1 MRPFFLLALLSVGS
15 ASLVCG
21 QAPPATPPAAPAT
34 APMNKEQEMEA
45 LFSEAQA
52 AFGQGR
58 FDVALQKIGA
68 IHTAT
73 SNKDFEAVMYLE
85 GAAHFNLKQWAEAI
99 KFFEDFIKKFPQSN
113 SLNDAKIAVG
123 EAYLN
128 SGSADK
134 GIAALKEAAAV
145 PELRDRAGLM
155 IAYHHKKAGQPD
167 EALSILEVVLKD
179 LQGTP
184 SAEQQQ
190 AILMAS
196 EIYVGKGDTDKAG
209 QMMEKLRSGSSA
221 DESVV
226 QLNVLSQ
233 QVGDAMLEQK
243 RYGEALRAY
252 QSMRRQGEL
261 VAIQKARI
269 SKIEQWQTQ
278 IAAGGRVQFM
288 GKLLSKEEAVALL
301 DTNKKI
307 LADIEGVKDYDASII
322 YRLGQCFYEMGRMY
336 ESLLAF
342 QTIYEDFKEN
352 KDRDRCLFG
361 MIVCNAGLQR
371 AGRAY
376 LLCEKYMNEFPE
388 GANIGQV
395 TDMFGSLAF
404 ESGNIEAAIKA
415 FERAKLAKDADKE
428 RLNYLLG
435 VVLFESQRFD
445 DCRLA
450 FQELISLNK
459 TSAYKDE
466 AEYRIALSYFFQNDS
481 QKTRK
486 ALREYIAGN
495 AKGQYLVDAKYRLAF
510 IDFQGGDKGDA
521 MEQLEKLVVEAP
533 NDQNVG
539 QVWSL
544 LGDIYSQMVD
554 ESGKIDYT
562 AKCLEA
568 YRNAVDKAKTEDVL
582 NYAIDAATN
591 LMVDKNMWK
600 ELAQMWS
607 SYYQANK
614 DKPSALKA
622 IYWITRGVEREAKAL
637 ESEGKP
643 DKAKEKLDEGRKL
656 VAGAMA
662 PHLGNPANEQ
672 VEVLIQQLVTMMVP
686 KKRPRAAAPATK
698 PAAVTPADATKKEG
712 EAATPA
718 MAADASKATDTAA
731 AATPAPA
738 PGPTFEE
745 VETEFKKLMTPQG
758 DESLLNGTA
767 AARILYGRA
776 LIARGFRDVA
786 KYENLMS
793 IIPDAAKIE
802 ELSPLLLAGL
812 GEMLTKKGDTEKAA
826 ACFQQLRAKYP
837 NSEFGDKAP
846 VGLGDIEFNN
856 KEYQKALDLY
866 NEAIEKYAS
875 SSSILE
881 ATLGKAKALLALKK
895 YDEAEKVFTTI
906 QATKEWR
913 GAHPAALLGLGEAA
927 EAKKDLKKAV
937 SFYQRII
944 LAYRRDKAV
953 LAQAYLRAAK
963 CFIELNDKE
972 SARTVL
978 QQMLAQKDI
987 TEFPEFN
994 EGKALLS
1001 KTSN

>member
-1 MRPFFLLALLSVGS
+1 
-15 ASLVCG
+15 
-21 QAPPATPPAAPAT
+21 
-34 APMNKEQEMEA
+34 MEA

-128 SGSADK
+128 SGAADK

-209 QMMEKLRSGSSA
+209 QMMEKLRAGTSA

-495 AKGQYLVDAKYRLAF
+495 PKGQYLVDAKYRLAF

-554 ESGKIDYT
+554 EDGKIDYT

-600 ELAQMWS
+600 ELAEMWS

-622 IYWITRGVEREAKAL
+622 IYWITRGVEREAKSL
-637 ESEGKP
+637 ENEGKP

-712 EAATPA
+712 EAAPA
-718 MAADASKATDTAA
+718 MAADASKATDTAPA
-731 AATPAPA
+731 AAPAPA
-738 PGPTFEE
+738 PGPTFED
-745 VETEFKKLMTPQG
+745 VESEFKKLMTPQG
-758 DESLLNGTA
+758 DEGLLNGTA

-812 GEMLTKKGDTEKAA
+812 GEMLTKKGDAEKAA

-881 ATLGKAKALLALKK
+881 ATLGKARALLALKK

-994 EGKALLS
+994 EGKALLN

>member
-1 MRPFFLLALLSVGS
+1 
-15 ASLVCG
+15 
-21 QAPPATPPAAPAT
+21 
-34 APMNKEQEMEA
+34 MNKEQEMET

-73 SNKDFEAVMYLE
+73 SNKDYEAVMYLE

-99 KFFEDFIKKFPQSN
+99 KFFEEFIKKFPQSN

-128 SGSADK
+128 SGNAEK

-179 LQGTP
+179 LAGTP

-209 QMMEKLRSGSSA
+209 QMMEKLRAGTSA

-261 VAIQKARI
+261 LAIQKSRI
-269 SKIEQWQTQ
+269 AKIEQWQTQ

-301 DTNKKI
+301 DTNKKV
-307 LADIEGVKDYDASII
+307 LADIEGIKDYDASII

-336 ESLLAF
+336 EALLAF
-342 QTIYEDFKEN
+342 QTIYNDFKDN

-486 ALREYIAGN
+486 ALREYVAGN
-495 AKGQYLVDAKYRLAF
+495 PKGQYLVDAKYRLAF
-510 IDFQGGDKGDA
+510 IDFQSGDKKDA

-533 NDQNVG
+533 NDPNVG

-554 ESGKIDYT
+554 ENGKIDYT

-568 YRNAVDKAKTEDVL
+568 YRSAVDKAKTEDVL

-600 ELAQMWS
+600 ELTQMWS

-622 IYWITRGVEREAKAL
+622 IYWITRGVEREAKSL

-712 EAATPA
+712 EAAPA
-718 MAADASKATDTAA
+718 MAADATKATDSAPAA
-731 AATPAPA
+731 APAPA

-745 VETEFKKLMTPQG
+745 VEADFKKLMTPQG
-758 DESLLNGTA
+758 DEGLLNGTA
-767 AARILYGRA
+767 AARILYGRS

-812 GEMLTKKGDTEKAA
+812 GEMLAKKGDTEKAA

-846 VGLGDIEFNN
+846 VGLGDIEFSN

-881 ATLGKAKALLALKK
+881 ATLGKARALLALKK
-895 YDEAEKVFTTI
+895 YDDAEKVFTMI

-913 GAHPAALLGLGEAA
+913 GAHPAALLGLGEIY

-937 SFYQRII
+937 SYYQRII
-944 LAYRRDKAV
+944 LAYRRDKGV

-963 CFIELNDKE
+963 CFIELADKE

>member
-1 MRPFFLLALLSVGS
+1 
-15 ASLVCG
+15 
-21 QAPPATPPAAPAT
+21 
-34 APMNKEQEMEA
+34 MEA

-99 KFFEDFIKKFPQSN
+99 KFFEEFIKKFPQSN
-113 SLNDAKIAVG
+113 SLNDAKVAVG

-128 SGSADK
+128 SGNADK

-209 QMMEKLRSGSSA
+209 QMMEKLRAGASA

-288 GKLLSKEEAVALL
+288 GKLLSKEEAIALL

-342 QTIYEDFKEN
+342 QTIYEDFKDN

-361 MIVCNAGLQR
+361 MIVCNMGLQR

-376 LLCEKYMNEFPE
+376 GLCEKYLGEFPE

-395 TDMFGSLAF
+395 TDMLGTIAF

-495 AKGQYLVDAKYRLAF
+495 PKGQYLVDAKYRLAF

-554 ESGKIDYT
+554 ENGKIDYT

-622 IYWITRGVEREAKAL
+622 IYWITRGVEREAKSL

-698 PAAVTPADATKKEG
+698 PAAVTPADAPKKEG
-712 EAATPA
+712 EAAPA
-718 MAADASKATDTAA
+718 MAADASKATDAA
-731 AATPAPA
+731 PAAPAPA

-745 VETEFKKLMTPQG
+745 VEGDFKNLMTPQG
-758 DESLLNGTA
+758 DAGLLNGTA

>member
-1 MRPFFLLALLSVGS
+1 
-15 ASLVCG
+15 
-21 QAPPATPPAAPAT
+21 
-34 APMNKEQEMEA
+34 MNKEQEMEA

>member
-1 MRPFFLLALLSVGS
+1 
-15 ASLVCG
+15 
-21 QAPPATPPAAPAT
+21 
-34 APMNKEQEMEA
+34 MNKEEEMTQLLA
-45 LFSEAQA
+45 EAQS
-52 AFGQGR
+52 AFGQQR
-58 FDVALQKIGA
+58 FDVALQKLAA

-85 GAAHFNLKQWAEAI
+85 GACHFNLKQWDEAI
-99 KFFEDFIKKFPQSN
+99 KFFGDFITKFKDS
-113 SLNDAKIAVG
+113 SSVNDAKMAIG

-128 SGSADK
+128 K
-134 GIAALKEAAAV
+134 GDTEKGVAALKEAAGV

-155 IAYHHKKAGQPD
+155 IAYHYKKAGQPD
-167 EALSILEVVLKD
+167 DALGILEVVLKD
-179 LQGTP
+179 QTGTP
-184 SAEQQQ
+184 TQEQQQ

-196 EIYVGKGDTDKAG
+196 EIYVGKGDTEKAAG
-209 QMMEKLRSGSSA
+209 MMDKLRAGASA

-261 VAIQKARI
+261 VNIQKKRI
-269 SKIEQWQTQ
+269 SKVEQWITQ
-278 IAAGGRVQFM
+278 IAAGAKVQFM
-288 GKLLSKEEAVALL
+288 GKTLSKEEAQGLL
-301 DTNKKI
+301 DNNKKV

-322 YRLGQCFYEMGRMY
+322 YRLGQCFYEMGRLY
-336 ESLLAF
+336 ESMLAF
-342 QTIYEDFKEN
+342 QTIYDDFKDN

-376 LLCEKYMNEFPE
+376 QLCEKYMSEFPE

-428 RLNYLLG
+428 RLNFLLG

-450 FQELISLNK
+450 FQELLTINK
-459 TSAYKDE
+459 NSAYKDE
-466 AEYRIALSYFFQNDS
+466 AQYRIALSFFFQNDS
-481 QKTRK
+481 QKARK
-486 ALREYIAGN
+486 ALREYVASN
-495 AKGQYLVDAKYRLAF
+495 AKGQYLIDAKYRLAF
-510 IDFQGGDKGDA
+510 IDSQGGDKSDA
-521 MEQLEKLVVEAP
+521 MEQLEALVKEAP
-533 NDQNVG
+533 NDTNIG

-544 LGDIYSQMVD
+544 LADIYSQMLD
-554 ESGKIDYT
+554 EKGKIDYT
-562 AKCLEA
+562 AKSLEA

-600 ELAQMWS
+600 ELSEMWS
-607 SYYQANK
+607 TYYQSNK

-622 IYWITRGVEREAKAL
+622 IYWITRAMEREVKRL
-637 ESEGKP
+637 DSEGKP
-643 DKAKEKLDEGRKL
+643 AEAKAKAKADESRKL
-656 VAGAMA
+656 VASAMA
-662 PHLGNPANEQ
+662 PHLGNPSNDQ

-698 PAAVTPADATKKEG
+698 PAAMAPAAEPAAAAAEG
-712 EAATPA
+712 TPA
-718 MAADASKATDTAA
+718 MAADAAKATDAAPVPAA
-731 AATPAPA
+731 AAPVI
-738 PGPTFEE
+738 TFEE
-745 VETEFKKLMTPQG
+745 IETEFKKLMTPQG
-758 DESLLNGTA
+758 DDSLLNGTA

-776 LIARGFRDVA
+776 LIARAMRDIP

-802 ELSPLLLAGL
+802 ELSPLLLSSL
-812 GEMLTKKGDTEKAA
+812 GELLSKKGDKDKAA
-826 ACFQQLRAKYP
+826 ECFTQLRAKYP

-846 VGLGDIEFNN
+846 VGLGDIEFDK

-866 NEAIEKYAS
+866 NEAIEKYS
-875 SSSILE
+875 QTSSILE

-895 YDEAEKVFTTI
+895 YDDADKVYTTI
-906 QATKEWR
+906 VSIKDWR
-913 GAHPAALLGLGEAA
+913 AAHPAALLGLGEVH

-944 LAYRRDKAV
+944 LAYRRDKSV

-963 CFIELNDKE
+963 CFIALNDKP
-972 SARTVL
+972 SALTVL
-978 QQMLAQKDI
+978 QQMLGQKDI

-994 EGKALLS
+994 EGKALLN
-1001 KTSN
+1001 KTSI

>member
-1 MRPFFLLALLSVGS
+1 
-15 ASLVCG
+15 
-21 QAPPATPPAAPAT
+21 
-34 APMNKEQEMEA
+34 MNKEQEMEA
-45 LFSEAQA
+45 LFTEAQS
-52 AFGQGR
+52 AFTQGK

-73 SNKDFEAVMYLE
+73 SNKDYEAVMYLE
-85 GAAHFNLKQWAEAI
+85 GAAHFNLKNWAEAI

-128 SGSADK
+128 AGNADK
-134 GIAALKEAAAV
+134 GVAALKEAAAV

-167 EALSILEVVLKD
+167 EALAILEVVLKD
-179 LQGTP
+179 LAGAPT
-184 SAEQQQ
+184 AEQQQ
-190 AILMAS
+190 AILLAS

-209 QMMEKLRSGSSA
+209 QMMEKLRAGASA

-252 QSMRRQGEL
+252 QSMRRQAEL
-261 VAIQKARI
+261 VSIQKGRI
-269 SKIEQWQTQ
+269 AKIEQWQTQ

-288 GKLLSKEEAVALL
+288 GKLLSKEEAVSLL
-301 DTNKKI
+301 ETNKKI

-322 YRLGQCFYEMGRMY
+322 YRLGQCFYEMGRLY

-342 QTIYEDFKEN
+342 QTIYNDFKEN

-388 GANIGQV
+388 GVNIGQV

-404 ESGNIEAAIKA
+404 ESGNIDAAIKA

-428 RLNYLLG
+428 RLNFLLG

-445 DCRLA
+445 DSRLA
-450 FQELISLNK
+450 FQELLTLNK

-486 ALREYIAGN
+486 ALREYVAGN
-495 AKGQYLVDAKYRLAF
+495 PKGQYLVDAKYRLAF
-510 IDFQGGDKGDA
+510 IDFQGGNKSDA

-533 NDQNVG
+533 NDPNVG

-544 LGDIYSQMVD
+544 LGDIYSQMPPD
-554 ESGKIDYT
+554 ENKKVDYT

-568 YRNAVDKAKTEDVL
+568 YRSAVDKAKTEDVL

-600 ELAQMWS
+600 ELTQMWS
-607 SYYQANK
+607 SYYNANK
-614 DKPSALKA
+614 DKPTALKA
-622 IYWITRGVEREAKAL
+622 IYWITRGVEREAKVL
-637 ESEGKP
+637 ETEGKP

-672 VEVLIQQLVTMMVP
+672 VEVLIQQLVTMMLP
-686 KKRPRAAAPATK
+686 KKRPRAASPASKGAPATK
-698 PAAVTPADATKKEG
+698 PAALTPADPAKKEG
-712 EAATPA
+712 EAAPT
-718 MAADASKATDTAA
+718 MAADPAKPTDAAPAA
-731 AATPAPA
+731 APAPAPTPA

-745 VETEFKKLMTPQG
+745 VEGEFKKLMTPQG
-758 DESLLNGTA
+758 DENLLNGTA

-776 LIARGFRDVA
+776 MIARGFRDVP

-812 GEMLTKKGDTEKAA
+812 GEMLMRKGDTQKAA
-826 ACFQQLRAKYP
+826 ECFQQLRAKYP

-866 NEAIEKYAS
+866 NEAIEKYSA

-895 YDEAEKVFTTI
+895 YDDAEKVYSTI
-906 QATKEWR
+906 QATKDWR
-913 GAHPAALLGLGEAA
+913 AAHPAALLGLGEIS

-937 SFYQRII
+937 SYYQRII

>member
-1 MRPFFLLALLSVGS
+1 
-15 ASLVCG
+15 
-21 QAPPATPPAAPAT
+21 
-34 APMNKEQEMEA
+34 MEA

-113 SLNDAKIAVG
+113 SLNDAKMAVG

-128 SGSADK
+128 AGNADK
-134 GIAALKEAAAV
+134 GIASLKEAAAV

-155 IAYHHKKAGQPD
+155 IAYHHKKGGQPD

-184 SAEQQQ
+184 TAEQQQ

-209 QMMEKLRSGSSA
+209 QMMEKLRAGASA

-288 GKLLSKEEAVALL
+288 GKLLSKEEAAGLL

-322 YRLGQCFYEMGRMY
+322 YRLGQCFYEMGRLY

-342 QTIYEDFKEN
+342 QTIYEDFKDN

-495 AKGQYLVDAKYRLAF
+495 PKGQYLVDAKYRLAF
-510 IDFQGGDKGDA
+510 IDFQGGDKKDA

-600 ELAQMWS
+600 ELTQMWS

-622 IYWITRGVEREAKAL
+622 IYWITRGVEREAKSL
-637 ESEGKP
+637 ESEGMP
-643 DKAKEKLDEGRKL
+643 DKAKEKLNEGRKL

-712 EAATPA
+712 EAA
-718 MAADASKATDTAA
+718 DASKATDTAVA
-731 AATPAPA
+731 AAPTPA

-745 VETEFKKLMTPQG
+745 VETEFKTLMTPQG
-758 DESLLNGTA
+758 DNGLLNGTA

-812 GEMLTKKGDTEKAA
+812 GEMLTKKGDAEKAA

-913 GAHPAALLGLGEAA
+913 GAHPAALLGLGEAS

-963 CFIELNDKE
+963 CFIELSDKE

>member
-1 MRPFFLLALLSVGS
+1 
-15 ASLVCG
+15 
-21 QAPPATPPAAPAT
+21 
-34 APMNKEQEMEA
+34 MEA

-731 AATPAPA
+731 AAALAPA

>member
-1 MRPFFLLALLSVGS
+1 
-15 ASLVCG
+15 
-21 QAPPATPPAAPAT
+21 
-34 APMNKEQEMEA
+34 MNKEQEMEA

-698 PAAVTPADATKKEG
+698 PAAVTPANATKKEG
-712 EAATPA
+712 EATPA

-731 AATPAPA
+731 AAAPAPA

>member
-731 AATPAPA
+731 AAAPAPA

>member
-1 MRPFFLLALLSVGS
+1 
-15 ASLVCG
+15 
-21 QAPPATPPAAPAT
+21 
-34 APMNKEQEMEA
+34 MNKEQEMEA

-99 KFFEDFIKKFPQSN
+99 KFFEDFIKKFPSSN

-128 SGSADK
+128 AGNADK

-167 EALSILEVVLKD
+167 EALAILEVVLKD
-179 LQGTP
+179 LVGTP

-190 AILMAS
+190 AVLMAS

-209 QMMEKLRSGSSA
+209 QMMEKLRAGTSA

-288 GKLLSKEEAVALL
+288 GKLLSKEEAAALL
-301 DTNKKI
+301 ETNKKI
-307 LADIEGVKDYDASII
+307 LTDIEGVKDYDASII

-342 QTIYEDFKEN
+342 QTIYEDFKDN

-495 AKGQYLVDAKYRLAF
+495 PKGQYLVDAKYRLAF

-554 ESGKIDYT
+554 ENGKIDYT

-607 SYYQANK
+607 SYYQVNK

-643 DKAKEKLDEGRKL
+643 DKAKEKMDEGRKL

-698 PAAVTPADATKKEG
+698 PAAVTPVDATKKEG
-712 EAATPA
+712 EAAPA
-718 MAADASKATDTAA
+718 MAADASKATDAA
-731 AATPAPA
+731 PAAPAPA

-745 VETEFKKLMTPQG
+745 VENDFKALMTPQG
-758 DESLLNGTA
+758 DAGLLNGTA

-812 GEMLTKKGDTEKAA
+812 GEMLAKKGDAEKAA

-837 NSEFGDKAP
+837 TSEFGDKAP